1 MKILA
6 SILLGFLFTSAPGQ
20 NNIWKVYNSASTN
33 LPENKITSLI
43 IDKNNNKWI
52 GSQEG
57 LILFDGDNG
66 KTLTT
71 KNSKLPSDKIL
82 SILELEN
89 TIWIGTALG
98 LLQIDEKKWK
108 VSNTENSNSPSDKIR
123 KIVKDYNGNIWLA
136 TEKGLAKYNGKNW
149 TVFSK
154 KTKKIKND
162 DFISLDIDKENN
174 IWAGTKKGLLRL
186 SDESWK
192 VYTQDNS
199 GLPHN
204 IINSLATDDYDRIWI
219 GAQEGISSFDGAEW
233 VTYKALKRKMKH
245 YSIYIDENDNKWI
258 GTEKALLVL
267 NQDGVNEKTLTN
279 KSNLVFKVI
288 NNISKNN
295 TKFSYYLPIASK
307 VSIKLYTFQGKE
319 ITTIF
324 EEKNLKGQHYF
335 YYNTRHLSSGTY
347 FCQFRT
353 NESKQTQK
361 IVVMK

>member
-1 MKILA
+1 MKTLTSIIL
-6 SILLGFLFTSAPGQ
+6 ILSVTTAIGQ
-20 NNIWKVYNSASTN
+20 NDIWKVYNSASTN
-33 LPENKITSLI
+33 LPENKITALI

-52 GSQEG
+52 G
-57 LILFDGDNG
+57 
-66 KTLTT
+66 
-71 KNSKLPSDKIL
+71 
-82 SILELEN
+82 
-89 TIWIGTALG
+89 
-98 LLQIDEKKWK
+98 
-108 VSNTENSNSPSDKIR
+108 
-123 KIVKDYNGNIWLA
+123 
-136 TEKGLAKYNGKNW
+136 
-149 TVFSK
+149 
-154 KTKKIKND
+154 
-162 DFISLDIDKENN
+162 
-174 IWAGTKKGLLRL
+174 TKKGLLSL

-192 VYTQDNS
+192 VYTQENS

-204 IINSLATDDYDRIWI
+204 TINCLTADDYDRIWI
-219 GAQEGISSFDGAEW
+219 GTQEGISSFDGVEW
-233 VTYKALKRKMKH
+233 KLYKATKKKMNH

-279 KSNLVFKVI
+279 KSNLAFEVI

-324 EEKNLKGQHYF
+324 EEKNLKGQHHF

-353 NESKQTQK
+353 NERKQAQK